1 MRFKSQSQRERLR
14 SSVCRERG
22 ERNER
27 FRAEVKRRLR
37 MKLNE
42 TRLARNL
49 RLRVCATIRVCLSV
63 CVFVCVCVCGST
75 CRADRSLAKQLGTLF
90 SWRLCCYCLHSVT
103 RTNTRKDIHTDT
115 HTHGVWR
122 YSYTCSQLFEI

>member
-63 CVFVCVCVCGST
+63 CVLVCVCMWVDLPGGQVVGKAT
-75 CRADRSLAKQLGTLF
+75 WDAF
-90 SWRLCCYCLHSVT
+90 
-103 RTNTRKDIHTDT
+103 
-115 HTHGVWR
+115 
-122 YSYTCSQLFEI
+122 